1 MYIRENNQI
10 AKQILTPKHTTSSKL
25 DLKSES
31 EPLKECL
38 KKAFAIEAV
47 KLEEELRAIEPHEF
61 SQEFEE
67 KMKRVVEEVEKNQD

>member
-1 MYIRENNQI
+1 M
-10 AKQILTPKHTTSSKL
+10 
-25 DLKSES
+25 KSES
-31 EPLKECL
+31 EQLKECL
-38 KKAFAIEAV
+38 KKALAIEAV